1 MANRKNAVQAAQ
13 ITTPSTTDLA
23 VHYKTRE
30 YVTRERNPDDQWDR
44 DDTRSEHTM
53 QFISIAREGS
63 WNTIS
68 YPGEVK
74 PGDKV
79 YLLFAVYSTGDSF
92 GHDEDRSVE
101 LISVHKDLNCAKYN
115 YKVLEGVD
123 KDNYASSVVLS
134 QDDGSTWKMSPPW
147 CGYFES
153 LSYLKVGGFTV
164 QGADDVVERN
174 NNYESWYDEYN

>member
-1 MANRKNAVQAAQ
+1 MAKRK
-13 ITTPSTTDLA
+13 TTATSGQSTKPVTTDLA

-53 QFISIAREGS
+53 QYISIAKEGD
-63 WNTIS
+63 WNTIT

-115 YKVLEGVD
+115 YKMLEGVN
-123 KDNYASSVVLS
+123 KDSYSAQVELS
-134 QDDGSTWKMSPPW
+134 QDNGTTWKMNPPW
-147 CGYFES
+147 CGYFER
-153 LSYLKVGGFTV
+153 LSYARVAGFTV
-164 QGADDVVERN
+164 LPEGANATSGGMD
-174 NNYESWYDEYN
+174 SWYDEIN

>member
-1 MANRKNAVQAAQ
+1 MAKRKTASQS
-13 ITTPSTTDLA
+13 TPSSKPVTTDLA

-101 LISVHKDLNCAKYN
+101 LISVHKDLNYAKYN
-115 YKVLEGVD
+115 YKLLEGAD
-123 KDNYASSVVLS
+123 KDNYSSSVRSEEHTSELQS
-134 QDDGSTWKMSPPW
+134 H
-147 CGYFES
+147 
-153 LSYLKVGGFTV
+153 
-164 QGADDVVERN
+164 
-174 NNYESWYDEYN
+174 